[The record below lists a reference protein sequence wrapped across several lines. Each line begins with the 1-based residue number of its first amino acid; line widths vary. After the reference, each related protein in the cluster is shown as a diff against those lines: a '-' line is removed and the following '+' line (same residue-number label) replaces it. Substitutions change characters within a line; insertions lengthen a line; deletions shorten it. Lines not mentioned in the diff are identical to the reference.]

1 MKMTLKTR
9 TIIPVQLILIL
20 VMTGMAFFNY
30 SSQVSLL
37 NADVEESLSS
47 ALSTGYTIIDNNLSF
62 YQQLATLVSEVPSIG
77 GMFAK
82 GDRPRLYAEMAPAFA
97 SLKKRFNLYQFQFHK
112 APAVSFLRMN
122 DPEKYGDDLS
132 AIRHTVMFVNTQKTG
147 VKGLEIGRTGIGLR
161 GVEPMI
167 YKGYHYG
174 SVEFGGDLLSVLEHI
189 KRTFGVEVGIT
200 LSQQS
205 AAIAFPDWQKQTAP
219 IGDNIPYFSTN
230 SDLTQNVLSP
240 TLFRNAAISTGGTVL
255 VDQARS
261 RGRDYSIAI
270 SPLIDYSGQKVGFL
284 YIVKDRTETLG
295 KIRRTLYI
303 NLGVYGTILIIVS
316 LSIGFAITRNVI
328 NPVVE
333 LTRTAD
339 DISMG
344 KLSDKVDV
352 EGAKDEIATLAKSI
366 DRMRVSMKKLME

>member
-9 TIIPVQLILIL
+9 TIIPVQLILII

-30 SSQVSLL
+30 SSQVNMLNDDMEDSL
-37 NADVEESLSS
+37 NS
-47 ALSTGYTIIDNNLSF
+47 ALSTGYAMIDSNLGL
-62 YQQLATLVSEVPSIG
+62 YQQMATLVSQMPMVE

-82 GDRPRLYAEMAPAFA
+82 GDRPRLYAEMEPAFS
-97 SLKKRFNLYQFQFHK
+97 SLKKRFNLFQFQFHK

-122 DPEKYGDDLS
+122 NPEKYGDDLS
-132 AIRHTVMFVNTQKTG
+132 AFRHTVLFVNTQKAG

-161 GVEPMI
+161 GVEPIMH
-167 YKGYHYG
+167 KGQHHG
-174 SVEFGGDLLSVLEHI
+174 SVEFGGDLFPVLENI
-189 KRTFGVEVGIT
+189 KRTFSAEVGIT
-200 LSQQS
+200 LSQQ
-205 AAIAFPDWQKQTAP
+205 AASIVFPDWQKKTNP

-230 SDLTQNVLSP
+230 NDLTQNLLGPS
-240 TLFRNAAISTGGTVL
+240 LFRKAAIATGGSVM
-255 VDQARS
+255 VDTAQS
-261 RGRDYSIAI
+261 KGRDYSIAI
-270 SPLIDYSGQKVGFL
+270 SPLIDYAGQKVGYL
-284 YIVKDRTETLG
+284 YIVKDRTETLN

-316 LSIGFAITRNVI
+316 MLIGLAITKNVI

-333 LTRTAD
+333 LTHTAD

-344 KLSDKVDV
+344 KLSEHVDV

>member
-9 TIIPVQLILIL
+9 TIIPVQFILIL

-30 SSQVSLL
+30 SSQVSML
-37 NADVEESLSS
+37 NDDMEDSLNS
-47 ALSTGYTIIDNNLSF
+47 ALSTGYAMIDSNLGL
-62 YQQLATLVSEVPSIG
+62 YQQMATLVSQMPNVE
-77 GMFAK
+77 GMFSK
-82 GDRPRLYAEMAPAFA
+82 GDRARLYAELSPAFL
-97 SLKKRFNLYQFQFHK
+97 SLKKRFNLFQFQFHK

-132 AIRHTVMFVNTQKTG
+132 AFRHTVLFVNTQKTG

-161 GVEPMI
+161 GVEPIMH
-167 YKGYHYG
+167 KGQHYG
-174 SVEFGGDLLSVLEHI
+174 SVEFGGDLLPVLDNI

-200 LSQQS
+200 LSQQ
-205 AAIAFPDWQKQTAP
+205 AATTVFPDWQKQTAP

-230 SDLTQNVLSP
+230 NDLTQNVLSP
-240 TLFRNAAISTGGTVL
+240 TLFRNAAIATGGSVL
-255 VDQARS
+255 VSQARS

-284 YIVKDRTETLG
+284 YIVKDRTETLA
-295 KIRRTLYI
+295 KIRKTLYI

-316 LSIGFAITRNVI
+316 LAIGFAITKNVI